1 MRLRARL
8 AKTNDLTML
17 FNWDKDALV
26 RSMSFNQ
33 APIDLETYKQEFRKT
48 LSQQNSK
55 LLIIEQQ
62 DESGKWIPIGQ
73 VHIDKDGEFTMSL
86 TSEMRGQHLAQSVIK
101 TGIGYIRRDPSIEKL
116 IAHIKNNNIASVK
129 SFEKAGFR
137 LNGETTFSGHP
148 CLEYIY
154 KMPDRKLGLF
164 Y

>member
-1 MRLRARL
+1 MRLRARP
-8 AKTNDLTML
+8 ARENDLMLL
-17 FNWDKDALV
+17 FNWVNDSLV

-33 APIDLETYKQEFRKT
+33 APIDLETYKQEFNNT
-48 LSQQNSK
+48 LTQQTSK
-55 LLIIEQQ
+55 LLIIERR
-62 DESGKWIPIGQ
+62 DESGKWVPIARVQ
-73 VHIDKDGEFTMSL
+73 IDEDGEFNMSL

-116 IAHIKNNNIASVK
+116 IAHIKNKNIASVK

-137 LNGETTFSGHP
+137 LNCETTFSGNP

-154 KMPDRKLGLF
+154 KMPNRKFGLF